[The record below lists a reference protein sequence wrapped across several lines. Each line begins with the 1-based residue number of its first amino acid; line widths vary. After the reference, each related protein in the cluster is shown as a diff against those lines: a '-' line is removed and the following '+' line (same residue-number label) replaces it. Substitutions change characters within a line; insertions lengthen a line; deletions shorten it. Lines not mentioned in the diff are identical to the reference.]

1 MNLSQ
6 QHLESQ
12 KNFNPPSGAPD
23 VIRETFSSESRGVLS
38 LKGKPAESGES
49 FEILAIT
56 AGEGNGWHFSR
67 EALMDA
73 VPLFNQVHCF
83 IDHEDINNPSGHSI
97 RDLAGVLSES
107 VWDNSVQ
114 GVRCKLEPLGPAADI
129 LIEMGKQSLS
139 TEKANPNIGFS
150 ADLSFTHEGNQVT
163 QIMRIYSVDLVT
175 DPARGGV
182 FTKALNSVIEQRH
195 SRNMTNQLS
204 YDRESIRTMMDTT
217 RQLSELSQET
227 TQTRLIRV
235 EMCKHLLD
243 TALGSAKLPQPVSDR
258 VRKQFTNRIFE
269 PAELSEAIEDAR
281 ALVSSLMAGESV
293 NGLNSRISAMYNNS
307 DQINAAVHDLLGAKR
322 PETLNGLSTQKL
334 SGIRELYTLMT
345 GDYDFHGGFDYSR
358 AQFSASADLPGI
370 LKNALNKLVAQRWE
384 ELGASGY
391 RWWEPIV
398 TIEHFN
404 TLQAITGILVGEIT
418 LLPSVTEGEA
428 YTELGVSDS
437 AETGAWTK
445 YGGYLGLT
453 IEMFERDDTL
463 RLRQFPN
470 KLATAGLRR
479 LSSLIGGV
487 FTANSGIGPAMA
499 DTYNVF
505 DATHHNNLG
514 TSALS
519 GTTWE
524 TASQAIYDQ
533 ELLVEAE
540 GTAPKMAVD
549 ARYLIVP
556 RALRLTAQRILYP
569 TFAWEA
575 EYTSENMQRG
585 HFGDVI
591 TCPEFSDPSD
601 WAAAADPALAPAI
614 YVGERF
620 GLMPEIYIADNQLT
634 GALFTH
640 DEVRIKA
647 RHFLSVFV
655 ADYRPLYKSNVAD
668 G

>member
-1 MNLSQ
+1 MNLSLQ
-6 QHLESQ
+6 PMDSQ
-12 KNFNPPSGAPD
+12 KRCGQSDSTPN
-23 VIRETFSSESRGVLS
+23 TTRGTLTLQGTPV
-38 LKGKPAESGES
+38 KSGES

-56 AGEGNGWHFSR
+56 AGEGNGWVFSR
-67 EALMDA
+67 ETLMA
-73 VPLFNQVHCF
+73 ATPLFNQVHCF
-83 IDHEDINNPSGHSI
+83 IDHEDINNPAGHSI
-97 RDLAGVLSES
+97 RDLAGILNEP
-107 VWDNSVQ
+107 VWDEASQ
-114 GVRCKLEPLGPAADI
+114 GVRCHLKPLGPAADL
-129 LIEMGKQSLS
+129 LIELGKQTLS
-139 TEKANPNIGFS
+139 VEKVNPNVGFS
-150 ADLSFTHEGNQVT
+150 ADLSFTHEGNKVL
-163 QIMRIYSVDLVT
+163 QILHIYSVDLVA
-175 DPARGGV
+175 DPARGGA
-182 FTKALNSVIEQRH
+182 FTRVLNNVIKKSQTDNL
-195 SRNMTNQLS
+195 SNQIS
-204 YDRESIRTMMDTT
+204 DNEPAVRTLMDTSN
-217 RQLSELSQET
+217 QVSELSQDAAK
-227 TQTRLIRV
+227 TRSLRI

-243 TALGSAKLPQPVSDR
+243 SALGSAKLPQPVSER

-269 PAELSEAIEDAR
+269 PNELTEAIDDAR
-281 ALVSSLMAGESV
+281 DLISSLMAGESV
-293 NGLNSRISAMYNNS
+293 SGISGRLDAMYNSS

-322 PETLNGLSTQKL
+322 PEKLRGLDTQRL

-345 GDYDFHGGFDYSR
+345 GDYDFHGGYDLSR
-358 AQFSASADLPGI
+358 AHFSASADLPGI

-404 TLQAITGILVGEIT
+404 SLQTITGILVGEIS

-463 RLRQFPN
+463 RLRHFPN

-479 LSSLIGGV
+479 LSSLIGAV
-487 FTANSGIGPAMA
+487 FTANSGVGPAMA
-499 DTYNVF
+499 DTYKVF
-505 DATHHNNLG
+505 DATHHKNLG

-519 GTTWE
+519 STTWE

-575 EYTSENMQRG
+575 DYTSENMQRG

-601 WAAAADPALAPAI
+601 WAAVADPALVPAI

-620 GLMPEIYIADNQLT
+620 GLMPEIYIADNQLS

-668 G
+668 T